1 MGFSAIYWINVFN
14 EVLNFPK
21 SIFKLKQRTV
31 YGSDQGS
38 QLFISD
44 FIYLYNKLTHLSAFV
59 AKANFTSLDVDPAM
73 S

>member
-31 YGSDQGS
+31 YGSNKGS

-44 FIYLYNKLTHLSAFV
+44 FIYLDNKLTHLSAFV

>member
-14 EVLNFPK
+14 KVLNFPK

-31 YGSDQGS
+31 YGSNQGS
-38 QLFISD
+38 H
-44 FIYLYNKLTHLSAFV
+44 FIYLDNKLTHLSAFV